1 MRSMTGNPSPRMMTE
16 AEVGAYLRMSPDEV
30 LGLVE
35 LRQLEAHV
43 LSCRVVRFTESAVEE
58 YRRAAA
64 PEWASEPVSEPLEGE
79 EPEPPTGE
87 RPPAVV

>member
-1 MRSMTGNPSPRMMTE
+1 
-16 AEVGAYLRMSPDEV
+16 MSPDEV

-64 PEWASEPVSEPLEGE
+64 PERASEPVSGPLERE
-79 EPEPPTGE
+79 EPEPPTGGK
-87 RPPAVV
+87 PPAVVLGAQGRPRSAMTRA

>member
-1 MRSMTGNPSPRMMTE
+1 
-16 AEVGAYLRMSPDEV
+16 MSPDEV

-64 PEWASEPVSEPLEGE
+64 PEWASAVSEPLEGE